1 LSAPRHPAPPAVDWS
16 LVAILDREWFR
27 GRSAESLAKDLI
39 RGGATVLQY
48 RDKVSRSAEMFW
60 NAAVIRKI
68 TRDLHVPFFIN
79 DRLDIALACEADGV
93 HVGQEDLP
101 VPVIRKLAPGFL
113 VGVTAGSAD
122 ELARS
127 PDGDYY
133 GIGAVYPTGTKQ
145 DASVSGLDFVR
156 AARRQTAKPLVG
168 IGGITAANAAD
179 ALAAGCDGVAA
190 ISTLLGRKDVVSAT
204 RQVRETILRFKG
216 VR

>member
-1 LSAPRHPAPPAVDWS
+1 LSAPRRPPAPALDWS

-79 DRLDIALACEADGV
+79 DRLDIAMACEADGV

-101 VPVIRKLAPGFL
+101 VPVIRKLAPGLL
-113 VGVTAGSAD
+113 VGVTAGRPD
-122 ELARS
+122 ELERS
-127 PDGDYY
+127 PDADYY
-133 GIGAVYPTGTKQ
+133 GIGAVFPTGTKP
-145 DASVSGLDFVR
+145 DASVSGLEFVR
-156 AARRQTAKPLVG
+156 AARRKTAKPLVG
-168 IGGITAANAAD
+168 IGGITASNAAE
-179 ALAAGCDGVAA
+179 AFAAGCDGVAA
-190 ISTLLGRKDVVSAT
+190 ISTLLRHKDVVSAT
-204 RQVRETILRFKG
+204 RRLRETILRFRG
-216 VR
+216 MR